1 MRAKRLA
8 TLLICLAL
16 PAVAGA
22 GFTDAGIDG
31 EIKAL
36 TIYEGNLIA
45 GGEFTTAGGV
55 TANGIARWSGGAW
68 QPLGRGL
75 EGVQMYWDTR
85 GDTIYFQPYVAALAV
100 FRGDLIAGGSF
111 TQAGGVPAVSIA
123 RWDGAAWY
131 PLGVG
136 IHEDVEVWITGD
148 FFYFPP
154 NVQTLTVHGDTL
166 HVGGLFEETGG
177 ITARTAASWDGISW
191 HSLGIGLGGNP
202 PSRAMASVVYDTD
215 LIVGGNFTH
224 AGIWPAPSLAEWDD
238 VKWGGLGD
246 GFGPPLPDTQVQCV
260 TIFQGNLI
268 AGGHFSTA
276 GGNPASNV
284 AAWNGSS
291 WSGLDAGLSNDVH
304 TLAVF

>member
-85 GDTIYFQPYVAALAV
+85 GDTIYFQPYVAALTV

-111 TQAGGVPAVSIA
+111 TQAGGVPAVSIPA
-123 RWDGAAWY
+123 KPAVPVANDFRI
-131 PLGVG
+131 PF
-136 IHEDVEVWITGD
+136 VEVTGH
-148 FFYFPP
+148 
-154 NVQTLTVHGDTL
+154 T
-166 HVGGLFEETGG
+166 
-177 ITARTAASWDGISW
+177 RRK
-191 HSLGIGLGGNP
+191 SLQL
-202 PSRAMASVVYDTD
+202 
-215 LIVGGNFTH
+215 
-224 AGIWPAPSLAEWDD
+224 
-238 VKWGGLGD
+238 
-246 GFGPPLPDTQVQCV
+246 
-260 TIFQGNLI
+260 IFQPP
-268 AGGHFSTA
+268 FR
-276 GGNPASNV
+276 
-284 AAWNGSS
+284 
-291 WSGLDAGLSNDVH
+291 LDR
-304 TLAVF
+304 T